1 MKWLFFTAAA
11 VLAYLVSE
19 KLFTLLL
26 KNKIGMRKR
35 LESIYEIDSE
45 DNRPKKSNARETR
58 LQKLNF
64 LRISSKMRETIIL
77 SGIDARPEEV
87 VLYWFMGVFILTILT
102 FTFTTDYV
110 QTIAVMVVA
119 ISAPPIYIRV
129 KVNQNRFLFQVQLGD
144 ALMILSNALRAGF
157 SFQQAVASAS
167 KVLPYPIGKEFGIV
181 SKEIQIGMD
190 IEESLHGVSERMNS
204 EDIKLLAT
212 AVVVQQKVG
221 GNLAEIMDTLSKTI
235 RERLSVARN
244 IKTLTAQ
251 GRMSGIVVGGI
262 PIFSLLSLSV
272 INPSYIAPLFE
283 TSFGKLLLFVGVIM
297 QLTAFLF
304 IRKMIDIRL

>member
-11 VLAYLVSE
+11 VLAFFAAE

-26 KNKIGMRKR
+26 TNRIIMKKR

-45 DNRPKKSNARETR
+45 DNRPRKNNAREAR
-58 LQKLNF
+58 LQRLSF
-64 LRISSKMRETIIL
+64 LRISGKMRETVVL
-77 SGIDARPEEV
+77 SGLDIRPEEF
-87 VLYWFMGVFILTILT
+87 VLYWFMGAFIATLLT

-110 QTIAVMVVA
+110 QTIAVMVIA
-119 ISAPPIYIRV
+119 ISAPPIYIRI
-129 KVNQNRFLFQVQLGD
+129 KVNQNRSLFQVQLGD

-157 SFQQAVASAS
+157 SFQQALSSAA
-167 KVLPYPIGKEFGIV
+167 KVLPYPIGKEFNIV

-190 IEESLHGVSERMNS
+190 IEDSLNAVSERMEN

-212 AVVVQQKVG
+212 AVVIQQKVG
-221 GNLAEIMDTLSKTI
+221 GNLAEIMDTLSNTI

-262 PIFSLLSLSV
+262 PIFSLLALSV
-272 INPSYIAPLFE
+272 VNPSYMIPLFE
-283 TSFGKLLLFVGVIM
+283 TGLGRALLFVGVVM
-297 QLTAFLF
+297 QLIAFF
-304 IRKMIDIRL
+304 IIRKMIDIRL